1 MKGIAFAF
9 TMPACFR
16 ALIAVLPA
24 LLAIAA
30 PAFAG
35 DGTNSRAE
43 ASAAQSWT
51 VSLYFENDLFF
62 TGRDEDYTNGWKLS
76 WISPDVNEYRQAG
89 RIPGEIY
96 RLFEALPVINQPAAK
111 RNVVLALGHKM
122 YTPSDIERED
132 LIEDDRPY
140 AAWLYMSVALHN
152 KTRERLDSLEVSLGV
167 VGPLARGKHF
177 QNFVHRRRGLP
188 EAQGWDNQIGNEPGI
203 NLIGERKIRR
213 NIIGTGERWGMD
225 GIVHFGGS
233 LGNVFTYLNAGTTVR
248 AGWNLPQDFGASLI
262 RFAGDSNAP
271 AASEDVRFREGAWGA
286 NLFAGFDARA
296 VFRDITLD
304 GNTFRDSHS
313 VDRRPIVGDFYTGFA
328 LVRGRWKFSYAQTVR
343 TRTYENG
350 RRHIFGSINVSRT
363 F

>member
-1 MKGIAFAF
+1 
-9 TMPACFR
+9 MPSR
-16 ALIAVLPA
+16 VHLVSAVLTALAVSNAVARADDYPA
-24 LLAIAA
+24 AQAA
-30 PAFAG
+30 TPV
-35 DGTNSRAE
+35 
-43 ASAAQSWT
+43 AQSWT
-51 VSLYFENDLFF
+51 LSFYFENDMFF

-76 WISPDVNEYRQAG
+76 WISPDVSEYREAG

-111 RNVVLALGHKM
+111 RNVVLGVGQKM
-122 YTPSDIERED
+122 YTPRDIERED

-152 KTRERLDSLEVSLGV
+152 KTRVRLDSLELSVGV

-177 QNFVHRRRGLP
+177 QNFVHRRRNIP
-188 EAQGWDNQIGNEPGI
+188 EARGWDNQIGNEPGV

-213 NIIGTGERWGMD
+213 NLIGAGERWGAD
-225 GIVHFGGS
+225 AIVHFGGS
-233 LGNVFTYLNAGTTVR
+233 LGNVFTYANTGTTVR

-262 RFAGDSNAP
+262 RFAGDTNAP
-271 AASEDVRFREGAWGA
+271 AAPDDIRFRKGAWGA
-286 NLFAGFDARA
+286 NLFAGFDTRA

-313 VDRRPIVGDFYTGFA
+313 IGRRFLVADLYSGFA

-343 TRTYENG
+343 TRTYKNG
-350 RRHIFGSINVSRT
+350 RRHIFGSVNLSRT

>member
-1 MKGIAFAF
+1 
-9 TMPACFR
+9 MPARIR
-16 ALIAVLPA
+16 ALSAVFAA
-24 LLAIAA
+24 LLAAAA
-30 PAFAG
+30 PTHAG
-35 DGTNSRAE
+35 DGGAAPE
-43 ASAAQSWT
+43 AAPSAAQSWT
-51 VSLYFENDLFF
+51 LSLYFENDLFF

-76 WISPDVNEYRQAG
+76 WISPDVTEYREAG

-96 RLFEALPVINQPAAK
+96 RLFEALPVINRPAAK
-111 RNVVLALGHKM
+111 RNVVLGLGHKM
-122 YTPSDIERED
+122 YTPRDIERED
-132 LIEDDRPY
+132 LVEDDRPY
-140 AAWLYMSVALHN
+140 AAWLYLSVALHN
-152 KTRERLDSLEVSLGV
+152 KTRVRLDSLELSVGV
-167 VGPLARGKHF
+167 VGPLARGRHF

-188 EAQGWDNQIGNEPGI
+188 EAKGWDNQIGNEPGV

-213 NIIGTGERWGMD
+213 GVVGTGERWGAD
-225 GIVHFGGS
+225 AIVHFGGS
-233 LGNVFTYLNAGTTVR
+233 LGNVFTYANAGTTLR

-271 AASEDVRFREGAWGA
+271 AASDDLRFREGAWGA

-304 GNTFRDSHS
+304 GNTFRESHS
-313 VDRRPIVGDFYTGFA
+313 VDRRLLVADLYSGFA